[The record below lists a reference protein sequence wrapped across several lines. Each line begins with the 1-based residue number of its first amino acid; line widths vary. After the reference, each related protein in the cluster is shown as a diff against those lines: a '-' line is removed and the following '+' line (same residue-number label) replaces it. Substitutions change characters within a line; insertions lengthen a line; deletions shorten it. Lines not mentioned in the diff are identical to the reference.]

1 VSEERDRGSV
11 HYEEEDA
18 SGMLWTASAKGAVK
32 SSSPRTSYSR
42 RSQESRGTFG
52 VLPEKEGHQEGK
64 ESSNVVLEPIGFD
77 VPAGIDEEALLSRQ
91 REPER
96 SGEPRERK
104 TKQRGH
110 GGGHFLNVWESSPF
124 RVDFG
129 GSSSGSGVVAALSA
143 AAARVSRNS
152 GLSHEMIHQKQ
163 QRGIAT
169 RIHL

>member
-1 VSEERDRGSV
+1 LLDEDDYEPRSAPLPLPDLQPPWVSEERDQGSV
-11 HYEEEDA
+11 HYEEEDV

-32 SSSPRTSYSR
+32 SLSPCTSYSR

-64 ESSNVVLEPIGFD
+64 ELSNVVLEPIGFD

-96 SGEPRERK
+96 SGELQEQK

-110 GGGHFLNVWESSPF
+110 GWSFLECVGEQP
-124 RVDFG
+124 
-129 GSSSGSGVVAALSA
+129 
-143 AAARVSRNS
+143 
-152 GLSHEMIHQKQ
+152 I
-163 QRGIAT
+163 
-169 RIHL
+169 